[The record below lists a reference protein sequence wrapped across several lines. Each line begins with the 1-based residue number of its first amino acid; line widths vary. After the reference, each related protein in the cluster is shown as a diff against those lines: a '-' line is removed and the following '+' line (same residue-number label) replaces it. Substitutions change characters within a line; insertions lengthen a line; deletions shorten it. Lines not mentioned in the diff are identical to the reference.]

1 MHPPK
6 LTDLSIAELLQR
18 VELELQGIKQTI
30 NAEPALA
37 KQRCLQRDLLEVLKK
52 IEQARFSA
60 SYGGGISGGA
70 TLWATLPKEH
80 FGRLPTRR

>member
-1 MHPPK
+1 MNPPK

-30 NAEPALA
+30 NREPALG
-37 KQRCLQRDLLEVLKK
+37 KQRCLQRDLLEVLKT

-60 SYGGGISGGA
+60 SYGMGISDA
-70 TLWATLPKEH
+70 DKLWATLPKEV
-80 FGRLPTRR
+80 GRLPTRR